1 MRITSILENQKI
13 EKRIAITP
21 EIAKKYISLG
31 FEVSLSENYGNHL
44 GIKDEEYK
52 ELGVS
57 ISKDEKEIIS
67 SADIIVQLGLLDDDK
82 SSLFK
87 ENQSFIGVLNPYEN
101 KDKINDLVKKNIN
114 TFSLELLPRITR
126 AQSMDILSSQAN
138 LAGYKAVVE
147 SFAHFEKAIPMM
159 MTAAGTIPAAKV
171 LVVGA
176 GVAGLQ
182 AIATAKRMGAIVFAT
197 DVRLASK
204 EQVES
209 LGGKFLTVEGAENL
223 ETEGGYAKE
232 ASDDFKK
239 KQEELLSET
248 LKKIDIVVCTAL
260 IPGKKAPIIIKE
272 DMINNMKAGSIIYDL
287 AAIQGGNT
295 AHTKVD
301 EIVDKN
307 GVKIMGES
315 NILNKLPTSASNLYA
330 KNVFNFVSN
339 LYDKENITLFKSLL
353 RQELNAA
360 GLIINATLNLSL
372 SHTEANIIQETMIRF
387 KIAIDKLS
395 EHIQIKDP
403 QKSIKRRSHE
413 TYILSKTMRIRLAK
427 KSDIWLLYN
436 WVNKIDSIENKLI
449 TNKKIPKTDHKIW
462 YENSLKNKNRYI
474 WIIENQHIAIG
485 QLRFDI
491 NEDKK
496 LCFIDIYI
504 DKEHRKN
511 NFGQNAYKSSY

>member
-1 MRITSILENQKI
+1 MKIASVLENQEI

-21 EIAKKYISLG
+21 DIAKKYISLG
-31 FEVSLSENYGNHL
+31 IDVSLCENYGNHL

-57 ISKDEKEIIS
+57 ILKDEKEIIS
-67 SADIIVQLGLLDDDK
+67 DADIIVQLGLLSNDK
-82 SSLFK
+82 SSILK
-87 ENQSFIGVLNPYEN
+87 ENQTFIGVLNLYDH
-101 KDKINDLVKKNIN
+101 KDRINDLVKKNIN

-138 LAGYKAVVE
+138 LAGYKAVLE
-147 SFAHFEKAIPMM
+147 SFANFEKAIPMM

-197 DVRLASK
+197 DVRMASK

-248 LKKIDIVVCTAL
+248 LKKIDIVICTAL

-301 EIVDKN
+301 KIVDKN

-315 NILNKLPTSASNLYA
+315 NILNKLPTSASNLYS

-339 LYDKENITLFKSLL
+339 LYDKEN
-353 RQELNAA
+353 
-360 GLIINATLNLSL
+360 
-372 SHTEANIIQETMIRF
+372 
-387 KIAIDKLS
+387 
-395 EHIQIKDP
+395 
-403 QKSIKRRSHE
+403 
-413 TYILSKTMRIRLAK
+413 
-427 KSDIWLLYN
+427 
-436 WVNKIDSIENKLI
+436 
-449 TNKKIPKTDHKIW
+449 KKININLED
-462 YENSLKNKNRYI
+462 E
-474 WIIENQHIAIG
+474 IIEKTLI
-485 QLRFDI
+485 
-491 NEDKK
+491 K
-496 LCFIDIYI
+496 
-504 DKEHRKN
+504 
-511 NFGQNAYKSSY
+511 

>member
-1 MRITSILENQKI
+1 MKIASIFENQRI

-31 FEVSLSENYGNHL
+31 LEVSLSENYASHL
-44 GIKDEEYK
+44 GIMDQEYIDS
-52 ELGVS
+52 GVS
-57 ISKDEKEIIS
+57 ILKDEKEIINN
-67 SADIIVQLGLLDDDK
+67 ADIIVQLGLLDDDK
-82 SSLFK
+82 SFLLK
-87 ENQSFIGVLNPYEN
+87 KNQTFIGVLNPYDN
-101 KDKINDLVKKNIN
+101 KDKISNLIKKNIN

-138 LAGYKAVVE
+138 LAGYKAVLE
-147 SFAHFEKAIPMM
+147 SFANFEKAIPMM

-197 DVRLASK
+197 DVRMASK

-248 LKKIDIVVCTAL
+248 LKKIDIVICTAL
-260 IPGKKAPIIIKE
+260 IPGKKAPVIIKE
-272 DMINNMKAGSIIYDL
+272 DMIKNMYSGSIIYDL

-295 AHTKVD
+295 AYTKVD
-301 EIVDKN
+301 EVVDID

-339 LYDKENITLFKSLL
+339 LYDKK
-353 RQELNAA
+353 
-360 GLIINATLNLSL
+360 
-372 SHTEANIIQETMIRF
+372 
-387 KIAIDKLS
+387 
-395 EHIQIKDP
+395 
-403 QKSIKRRSHE
+403 
-413 TYILSKTMRIRLAK
+413 
-427 KSDIWLLYN
+427 
-436 WVNKIDSIENKLI
+436 
-449 TNKKIPKTDHKIW
+449 NKKININLDD
-462 YENSLKNKNRYI
+462 E
-474 WIIENQHIAIG
+474 IIEKTLI
-485 QLRFDI
+485 
-491 NEDKK
+491 K
-496 LCFIDIYI
+496 
-504 DKEHRKN
+504 
-511 NFGQNAYKSSY
+511 